1 MLRMR
6 QLVQLAT
13 LAALVPFAALASAC
27 PGGLI
32 APPTDAPIEPGG
44 DDDDDDDDDP
54 PLDLG
59 PEAPAPSTRLFRLTR
74 VQWENTVRD
83 LLRLDATTGFSSE
96 LAEDALPAGFLFD
109 NPGGALSI
117 DSTQWAAFGRA
128 SALAA
133 EFVTVDDARR
143 ARILPAVTGGAAE
156 ETAAARAFIED
167 IGLRAH
173 RRPLSTAEVDRYLA
187 IYESGRTLYDG
198 VPAHTAGARLVLEAM
213 LQSPLFLY
221 RVEASI
227 EAAPLDDT
235 EAGAQ
240 IDVIPLDGF
249 ERASRLSYALWN
261 TMPDDDLFIEAADG
275 TLDDPAGVE
284 SAVTRMLDDERAAVA
299 VQHFFAQLLE
309 MEKLEGIA
317 PSAQLFP
324 DVPVDL
330 AGLARAEAELFLAHV
345 FTTSGG
351 VNELLTSSTT
361 FANRDLARIYG
372 YSDEEA
378 DALGDELAQV
388 ELDPSTRKGIFTH
401 VAFLAQNATSPDP
414 IHRGVFLAR
423 HMACIPISAPPNDIP
438 PLPPPQDFETNRERV
453 ERHTEQE
460 GSICADCHQY
470 TINPFGFPFEM
481 YDAVG
486 AVRATDSGLPI
497 DTATEVALDDFVPVA
512 DAVELMDA
520 MAASKVVHDC
530 TAQHWLEFSMGRAKS
545 AEDAPL
551 IARLGNGSLDGR
563 SMKQL
568 LTALVTSPAFLS
580 RSVVE
585 LEEGGGQ

>member
-1 MLRMR
+1 MVLMR
-6 QLVQLAT
+6 HLVIL
-13 LAALVPFAALASAC
+13 LAAVLVVSAC
-27 PGGLI
+27 PEGLI
-32 APPTDAPIEPGG
+32 APPDGPGSAGPGDDDDDGG
-44 DDDDDDDDDP
+44 DDDDA

-83 LLRLDATTGFSSE
+83 LLRLDTATGFSSE

-109 NPGGALSI
+109 NPGGSLAI

-133 EFVTVDDARR
+133 AFVTSDDVRR
-143 ARILPAVTGGAAE
+143 ERILPPLAGGAD
-156 ETAAARAFIED
+156 ETAAARTFIEE

-173 RRPLSTAEVDRYLA
+173 RRPLTTAEVDRYLL
-187 IYESGRTLYDG
+187 IYQSGRTLYDG
-198 VPAHTAGARLVLEAM
+198 VPAHTAGARLVIEAM

-227 EAAPLDDT
+227 DVAPLDETAD
-235 EAGAQ
+235 GAA

-261 TMPDDDLFIEAADG
+261 TMPDDDLFLAAAAG
-275 TLDDPAGVE
+275 SLDDPAGVE
-284 SAVTRMLDDERAAVA
+284 AEVTRLLDDERASAA
-299 VQHFFAQLLE
+299 VQHFFTQLLE

-317 PSAQLFP
+317 PAAQLFP

-351 VNELLTSSTT
+351 LNEMLTSTTT

-372 YSDEEA
+372 FA
-378 DALGDELAQV
+378 DADADAIGDELTQV
-388 ELDPSTRKGIFTH
+388 DLDPSTRRGIFTH
-401 VAFLAQNATSPDP
+401 VAFLAANSTSRDPDP

-423 HMACIPISAPPNDIP
+423 HMACVPISAPPNDIP
-438 PLPPPQDFETNRERV
+438 PLPPPEDFETNRERV
-453 ERHTEQE
+453 ERHTQQD
-460 GSICADCHQY
+460 GSICQDCHQY
-470 TINPFGFPFEM
+470 AINPFGFPFEM

-486 AVRATDSGLPI
+486 QLRSTDNGLPI
-497 DTATEVALDDFVPVA
+497 NTATEVGLDDFVPVA

-520 MAASKVVHDC
+520 MATSKVVHDC
-530 TAQHWLEFSMGRAKS
+530 TAQHWLEFSMGRSKAS
-545 AEDAPL
+545 EDAPL
-551 IARLGNGSLDGR
+551 IARLGKDSLDGK

-580 RSVVE
+580 RSVAE
-585 LEEGGGQ
+585 LEEGGDQ